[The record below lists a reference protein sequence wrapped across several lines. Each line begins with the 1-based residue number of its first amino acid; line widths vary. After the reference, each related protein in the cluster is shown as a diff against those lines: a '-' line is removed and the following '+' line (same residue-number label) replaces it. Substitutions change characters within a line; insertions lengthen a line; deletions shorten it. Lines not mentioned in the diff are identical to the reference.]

1 MDNHDTEN
9 STAAN
14 NENVSMSEVN
24 EVVIK
29 KSAAMWFNR
38 TGGACCI
45 HFALSTAIS
54 IIIMVLFSIRGT
66 MAGQG
71 ADEVMKSMQSG
82 KNLLWTV
89 SITYI
94 VSNIIAAIICLA
106 FIKKLRNSVKLMFSK
121 PQLSLKYILLG
132 IPAAM
137 FIQTISMFL
146 QTLFVSVSGSSGME
160 NMEMPDFIKG
170 DLTNNILLVAYV
182 VFLGPITEELLFR
195 GAVMKGFNFA
205 SRKFAIIFSAAMFA
219 IFHGN
224 IIQAIIAFL
233 LGVFF
238 GYIDM
243 KAGSIIPSVILHIT
257 NNAIATI
264 LSYIQYKTGEE
275 LSDRFMII
283 YAVCSLIAGLLCLMI
298 IVRDLKDKE
307 MSGSVFFTP
316 RIKADKRLISKCGI
330 KAAVK
335 CPLLWINIIIYTI
348 LIIVNIF

>member
-1 MDNHDTEN
+1 MDNHD
-9 STAAN
+9 A
-14 NENVSMSEVN
+14 ENVIVPDNQNDSMPQLD

-29 KSAAMWFNR
+29 KSAGMWFNR

-45 HFALSTAIS
+45 HFAINTIIS
-54 IIIMVLFSIRGT
+54 IIIMMFFSIRGA
-66 MAGQG
+66 MRGMNQ
-71 ADEVMKSMQSG
+71 DEILKSMQSG
-82 KNLLWTV
+82 ENLLWTV
-89 SITYI
+89 AITYI
-94 VSNIIAAIICLA
+94 VSNILGAIICLA

-121 PQLSLKYILLG
+121 PQLSLKYIFLG

-137 FIQTISMFL
+137 FIQTVSMFL

-170 DLTNNILLVAYV
+170 NLTNNILLVVYV
-182 VFLGPITEELLFR
+182 VFLGPVTEELLFR
-195 GAVMKGFNFA
+195 GAIMKGFNFV
-205 SRKFAIIFSAAMFA
+205 SRKFAIILSAAMFA

-224 IIQAIIAFL
+224 ILQAIIAFL

-243 KAGSIIPSVILHIT
+243 KAGSIIPSVVLHIT
-257 NNAIATI
+257 NNAIGTA

-283 YAVCSLIAGLLCLMI
+283 YAVCTLVIGLLCLI
-298 IVRDLKDKE
+298 ILMRNLKDKE
-307 MSGSVFFTP
+307 MSDSVFFTS
-316 RIKADKRLISKCGI
+316 RIQADKDLISKCGI

-335 CPLLWINIIIYTI
+335 CPLLWINIIIYSV
-348 LIIVNIF
+348 LIIINI